1 MGIGRWITGAL
12 GWALGG
18 PIGGLIG
25 YLLGSAF
32 EREQGE
38 GGNYRGRT
46 YGGSFGDSGSYSAN
60 EQRNS
65 FLVSLL
71 VLAAAVMKADGKVMR
86 SELDFVK
93 QFISRNFGERATA
106 DALKILKGLLD
117 KDIDLPEVCAQIK
130 LYMEPSQRLQLL
142 HFLVGIAGADGH
154 VSGSEISAIKNIA
167 SYLGIPA
174 VECDSILAMFENN
187 LDSAYKVLEIKPAAT
202 DDEVKKAYKKL
213 ALKHHPDRVE
223 ALGADVKKAAEE
235 KFKAIVRA
243 YETIKKE
250 RGFN

>member
-1 MGIGRWITGAL
+1 MGIGKWITGAL

-18 PIGGLIG
+18 PIGGLLG

-32 EREQGE
+32 E
-38 GGNYRGRT
+38 GGRSEENYRGRV
-46 YGGSFGDSGSYSAN
+46 YGGPAGAAGGHYSAS

-71 VLAAAVMKADGKVMR
+71 VLAAAVMKADGKVLR

-93 QFISRNFGERATA
+93 QFISRNFGESATA
-106 DALKILKGLLD
+106 EALQILKGLLE
-117 KDIDLPEVCAQIK
+117 KEINLPEVCAQIK
-130 LYMEPSQRLQLL
+130 LYMDASQRLQLL
-142 HFLVGIAGADGH
+142 HFLVGIAQSDGH
-154 VSGSEISAIKNIA
+154 VSGSEVTTIKNIA
-167 SYLGIPA
+167 AYLGIPA
-174 VECDSILAMFENN
+174 AECNSILAMFEHNV
-187 LDSAYKVLEIKPAAT
+187 DSAYQVLEIEPSAT
-202 DDEVKKAYKKL
+202 DEEIKKAYKKL

-235 KFKAIVRA
+235 KFKAIVQA